1 MKNLSILKI
10 FFGIIFTTLSYF
22 NEISAQTIFEKEA
35 QIRDSL
41 FNLYIDAD
49 WCHTSKIPQNQKEP
63 ENFNDNRISLFK
75 PHNFRGNSR
84 NSTWNYTQGYGST
97 CENDCVMAAPIVC
110 SNSSN
115 SKFRIPVVFTVS
127 TTVGCA
133 GNAAP
138 TQAEVDAQLAIMNDL
153 YACEAT
159 PIEFYKS
166 VSYTGHPSSGDMSTR
181 FLNLGCIYDEN
192 NVSNIPGV
200 TNIYVFSN
208 TGNGTGCNGYAFL
221 PSGPTAPMTAV
232 MSNACFTGFVYTS
245 GSLNCAAPSL
255 GSGVV
260 LIHEMGHYLGLEHTH
275 GSYVPGP
282 NVNFPGNGGNN
293 TATNNYYGDI
303 STELVNGSNSCT
315 TGDHISDT
323 PADLGISHSIDPQGS
338 PSGTPP
344 VVPNPVGGCATRSGC
359 NITFTCQ
366 DANSQIYMP
375 AANNIM
381 NYNNIS
387 GCRTNYSDCQ
397 NAKMLDA
404 LICARGPQF
413 CDRNVV
419 AEFGSNPTTYNICIG
434 DAAPTFTATSNCY
447 KWMDGLGDA
456 ATQLAT
462 GTTTFTPAIGTGSG
476 QLNNM
481 LPGTYTWYLGD
492 VNELNPNCRTPI
504 TVVVSAETGTATI
517 NNSSSANICGSQNI
531 NLATDVSVLGTNQI
545 IGWWFSGSPLPSFSN
560 QTSLDNAVAAA
571 TIGGPLSFPLNHI
584 IASTSGSPLNQL
596 TQSFDC
602 SGLNGNT
609 YYVTPIVATQNVPAP
624 TSYSFALNGQSNIS
638 STVNNLPVN
647 VSQLPTNATLT
658 SVCVQISYNAC
669 EVFATHNDLDISL
682 MGPNG
687 MTIVLEDFFAGSTNV
702 PTPSIFNVCFVDN
715 GTGYTGASSTGCNAS
730 CFSGNLESASSFSSF
745 DGVNPNG
752 TWTLIVN
759 DDFNASFYP
768 CNISVSL
775 NFDMPSYALT
785 FPSPVYTNC
794 VIGSPVTVNC
804 LCASCP
810 TLTSAPANVT
820 IMNSACSTGCT
831 VSGGNI
837 MAPSGTPCPTGST
850 LEYRVNG
857 GAWSTTLPVYAQT
870 GPAQTI
876 ETRCVCDTDNTMF
889 SPSSAAMTTVPGTCT
904 NPTAAITVAETSGT
918 TNNDGNICAG
928 ASATLTASG
937 GTSYIWSTA
946 ATTAGISVT
955 PTGTTTYTVTVTNTN
970 GCTDTEVTTI
980 TVNPLPTA
988 AISIAETSG
997 TTNNDGIICTGAT
1010 STLTASGGT
1019 IYVWSTAA
1027 TTAGISVT
1035 PTGTTTPVTVTNTN
1049 GCTDEVT
1056 TITVNPLP
1064 TAAIAVAETSGT
1076 TNNDGTICA
1085 GASSTLTASGGT
1097 SYIWSTAATTA
1108 GISVTPTGTTTYTV
1122 TVTNTNGCTDTE
1134 VTTITVNPLP
1144 TAAIAVAETSGT
1156 TNNDG
1161 IICAGASATLTA
1173 SGGTSYVW
1181 STAATTAGISVTPTG
1196 TTTYTVTVTNTNGC
1210 TDTEVTTITVNPL
1223 PTAAISIAETSG
1235 TTNND
1240 GIICAGASATLTAS
1254 GGTSYVW
1261 STAAT
1266 TAGISVNP
1274 TGTTTYTVTVT
1285 NMNGCTDTEVTTIT
1299 VNPLPATPTI
1309 TITNNVCPS
1318 TIGTISATGC
1328 GSGTLEWATNAA
1340 GPWSTTVPTY
1350 TTSAFTV
1357 YARCVENGCIG
1368 ATANATTAPITCS
1381 GSPSTLVQS
1390 ITTCPQTGIENFDTF
1405 AGTLASIPLG
1415 WATSSADFTPG
1426 GYYTNTGTY
1435 SNSNSTYALGT
1446 SSDAAYGAKVAT
1458 SGLEA
1463 TNTLTYCMTN
1473 NTGQTINSIN
1483 VTWDVEQYSIADRA
1497 TTIDL
1502 TYNVNGGAYGQVG
1515 ISGTSLTTASIQ
1527 SPASTADAN
1536 LANIIVTP
1544 RNVTFTNTVLPTQ
1557 QFCIRLTIQNGA
1569 GSWIKCTYWI

>member
-282 NVNFPGNGGNN
+282 NVNYPGNGGNN

-702 PTPSIFNVCFVDN
+702 PTPSTFDVCFVDN

-928 ASATLTASG
+928 ASAKLTASG
-937 GTSYIWSTA
+937 GTSLYMEYCQQ
-946 ATTAGISVT
+946 AGISVT

-1035 PTGTTTPVTVTNTN
+1035 PTGTTT
-1049 GCTDEVT
+1049 
-1056 TITVNPLP
+1056 
-1064 TAAIAVAETSGT
+1064 
-1076 TNNDGTICA
+1076 
-1085 GASSTLTASGGT
+1085 
-1097 SYIWSTAATTA
+1097 
-1108 GISVTPTGTTTYTV
+1108 YTV

-1161 IICAGASATLTA
+1161 TICAGASATLTA

-1223 PTAAISIAETSG
+1223 PAAAIAVAETSG

-1240 GIICAGASATLTAS
+1240 GIDMCWSKCHLTAS
-1254 GGTSYVW
+1254 GGTSYVGVLLQP
-1261 STAAT
+1261 
-1266 TAGISVNP
+1266 AG
-1274 TGTTTYTVTVT
+1274 
-1285 NMNGCTDTEVTTIT
+1285 
-1299 VNPLPATPTI
+1299 
-1309 TITNNVCPS
+1309 
-1318 TIGTISATGC
+1318 
-1328 GSGTLEWATNAA
+1328 
-1340 GPWSTTVPTY
+1340 
-1350 TTSAFTV
+1350 
-1357 YARCVENGCIG
+1357 
-1368 ATANATTAPITCS
+1368 
-1381 GSPSTLVQS
+1381 
-1390 ITTCPQTGIENFDTF
+1390 
-1405 AGTLASIPLG
+1405 
-1415 WATSSADFTPG
+1415 
-1426 GYYTNTGTY
+1426 
-1435 SNSNSTYALGT
+1435 
-1446 SSDAAYGAKVAT
+1446 KV
-1458 SGLEA
+1458 
-1463 TNTLTYCMTN
+1463 
-1473 NTGQTINSIN
+1473 
-1483 VTWDVEQYSIADRA
+1483 
-1497 TTIDL
+1497 
-1502 TYNVNGGAYGQVG
+1502 
-1515 ISGTSLTTASIQ
+1515 
-1527 SPASTADAN
+1527 
-1536 LANIIVTP
+1536 
-1544 RNVTFTNTVLPTQ
+1544 
-1557 QFCIRLTIQNGA
+1557 
-1569 GSWIKCTYWI
+1569 

>member
-127 TTVGCA
+127 TTGGCA

-260 LIHEMGHYLGLEHTH
+260 LIHEIGHYLGLEHTH

-413 CDRNVV
+413 CDRNIV

-669 EVFATHNDLDISL
+669 EAFATHNDLDISL

-1035 PTGTTTPVTVTNTN
+1035 PTGTTT
-1049 GCTDEVT
+1049 
-1056 TITVNPLP
+1056 
-1064 TAAIAVAETSGT
+1064 
-1076 TNNDGTICA
+1076 
-1085 GASSTLTASGGT
+1085 
-1097 SYIWSTAATTA
+1097 
-1108 GISVTPTGTTTYTV
+1108 YTV
-1122 TVTNTNGCTDTE
+1122 TVTNT
-1134 VTTITVNPLP
+1134 
-1144 TAAIAVAETSGT
+1144 
-1156 TNNDG
+1156 
-1161 IICAGASATLTA
+1161 
-1173 SGGTSYVW
+1173 
-1181 STAATTAGISVTPTG
+1181 
-1196 TTTYTVTVTNTNGC
+1196 
-1210 TDTEVTTITVNPL
+1210 
-1223 PTAAISIAETSG
+1223 
-1235 TTNND
+1235 
-1240 GIICAGASATLTAS
+1240 
-1254 GGTSYVW
+1254 
-1261 STAAT
+1261 
-1266 TAGISVNP
+1266 
-1274 TGTTTYTVTVT
+1274 
-1285 NMNGCTDTEVTTIT
+1285 
-1299 VNPLPATPTI
+1299 
-1309 TITNNVCPS
+1309 
-1318 TIGTISATGC
+1318 
-1328 GSGTLEWATNAA
+1328 
-1340 GPWSTTVPTY
+1340 
-1350 TTSAFTV
+1350 
-1357 YARCVENGCIG
+1357 
-1368 ATANATTAPITCS
+1368 
-1381 GSPSTLVQS
+1381 
-1390 ITTCPQTGIENFDTF
+1390 
-1405 AGTLASIPLG
+1405 
-1415 WATSSADFTPG
+1415 
-1426 GYYTNTGTY
+1426 
-1435 SNSNSTYALGT
+1435 
-1446 SSDAAYGAKVAT
+1446 
-1458 SGLEA
+1458 
-1463 TNTLTYCMTN
+1463 
-1473 NTGQTINSIN
+1473 
-1483 VTWDVEQYSIADRA
+1483 
-1497 TTIDL
+1497 
-1502 TYNVNGGAYGQVG
+1502 
-1515 ISGTSLTTASIQ
+1515 
-1527 SPASTADAN
+1527 
-1536 LANIIVTP
+1536 
-1544 RNVTFTNTVLPTQ
+1544 
-1557 QFCIRLTIQNGA
+1557 
-1569 GSWIKCTYWI
+1569 